1 MRGRASAPQLVV
13 AAPLLVTPLLVAVL
27 LVAAAAPSVA
37 YSYCVAGACPGGSEP
52 FCDEGIDLGGCEVV
66 KWKNGC
72 VGFTIQEDGGG
83 LIDRE
88 TLRLFQTQAFDA
100 WKNVDCGGGE
110 PPGFF
115 AIDMGDA
122 SCNKLEYN
130 KDAANQ
136 NVVIVRTAAWPHPH
150 TAGHDIALTTTT
162 FDPKTGELLDAD
174 MELNLANF
182 ELTLGDDFV
191 AYDLQSVLTHET
203 GHFLGLQHSFDEA
216 ATMRPFYDMGST
228 ELRDLS
234 PDDVAAIC
242 ALYPPDPSIDGTC
255 NPLGRHGF
263 SPECVFAQKEGDC
276 AFAVDSLGSKE
287 NPTSIGPFAVIA
299 CAIAGLARR
308 HRRPTPS

>member
-1 MRGRASAPQLVV
+1 MLSRA
-13 AAPLLVTPLLVAVL
+13 AAPLLLGLLALATPGVAR
-27 LVAAAAPSVA
+27 A
-37 YSYCVAGACPGGSEP
+37 YCVAGACDEGSEA
-52 FCDEGIDLGGCEVV
+52 FCDQGMDLGPGCEIV
-66 KWKNGC
+66 KWKSGC

-83 LIDRE
+83 VIDAA
-88 TLRLFQTQAFDA
+88 TLNAFQTQAFDA
-100 WKNVDCGGGE
+100 WRNVDCGGGE
-110 PPGFF
+110 HPGFF
-115 AIDMGDA
+115 VVDMGEA

-130 KDAANQ
+130 KAAANQ
-136 NVVIVRTAAWPHPH
+136 NVIIVRTSAWPHPH

-203 GHFLGLQHSFDEA
+203 GHFLGLQHSLDEA

-242 ALYPPDPSIDGTC
+242 ALYPPDASIDASC

-263 SPECVFAQKEGDC
+263 SPECVSAQKEGDC
-276 AFAVDSLGSKE
+276 AFAIGDAA
-287 NPTSIGPFAVIA
+287 TSVGPFAAAA
-299 CAIAGLARR
+299 CAILGLARR
-308 HRRPTPS
+308 RRRAPG